1 MSDTTPAGTPEP
13 VAAETAA
20 TTSEPLRLPD
30 DHPLVK
36 TLATLREEN
45 KGLKSKAGRL
55 DEIEEAQKTEL
66 QKAQDRAEAAERRA
80 SDAEAARL
88 KASTAARFGVP
99 EELLAGSTAEELES
113 SAERLIAFKGP
124 QPTAPSPDGQ
134 GAVGVPIS
142 SQTKQI
148 TSLDELSKLSPAEV
162 NQARREGRLD
172 SLLGNS

>member
-1 MSDTTPAGTPEP
+1 MSDNTPVEPTEPTAPETSAP
-13 VAAETAA
+13 AE
-20 TTSEPLRLPD
+20 PIRLPD

-45 KGLKSKAGRL
+45 KVFKSKAGRL

-88 KASTAARFGVP
+88 KASTAAQFGVP
-99 EELLAGSTAEELES
+99 EELLSGSTAEELKS